1 MYLVYSKSAPSLPE
15 GYSGTGSSTDRSS
28 PSAMHN
34 SLVILLH
41 RPFVADGHLYSTSPS
56 ISVVSFMKCASA
68 ASNISNLLRAYH
80 RAFSIR
86 RAPYLI
92 SYATYVAATILTRI
106 AARRRNDSTAHSN
119 LATCLA
125 VFEENQETNSAV
137 RKAAK
142 IVHSLM
148 KKLGVVIDN
157 VSLEALE
164 MHPPIRMSERDPQ
177 SNAFVHVNRDYQTGA
192 ADEANNDAPIGNMT
206 EPANTITH
214 NPLVPSPGSDWV
226 DIDGIIQSFLQ
237 ENSDRGARL
246 ADYDPDGIPVQLS
259 RTPWL
264 PPQQGNPPP
273 PVPINNVLAFE
284 NQVPFRPGIEGPNG
298 PQSETAARTYQQ
310 QRGARP
316 TSYES
321 VLLDDPLFGFNGSSM
336 DSFPFTEC

>member
-1 MYLVYSKSAPSLPE
+1 
-15 GYSGTGSSTDRSS
+15 
-28 PSAMHN
+28 
-34 SLVILLH
+34 
-41 RPFVADGHLYSTSPS
+41 
-56 ISVVSFMKCASA
+56 MKCASA

-80 RAFSIR
+80 RAFSVR

-142 IVHSLM
+142 IVLSLM

-157 VSLEALE
+157 VSLDALE
-164 MHPPIRMSERDPQ
+164 MDPPVRMSERDPQ
-177 SNAFVHVNRDYQTGA
+177 SNHASVHANRNYQTSTA
-192 ADEANNDAPIGNMT
+192 NEANNGASIGNMT
-206 EPANTITH
+206 ESTNTTTH
-214 NPLVPSPGSDWV
+214 NSVVPSPGSDWV

-246 ADYDPDGIPVQLS
+246 ADYDPDSVPMQLS

-264 PPQQGNPPP
+264 PLQQGNPPP
-273 PVPINNVLAFE
+273 PVSINNDVAFG
-284 NQVPFRPGIEGPNG
+284 NQISSRPGIEGSNG
-298 PQSETAARTYQQ
+298 LQTEETARTYQQ

-336 DSFPFTEC
+336 DSFPFTDW